1 MSRNDTHHNTEK
13 YLQSQSCLYLALK
26 RLEQTLR
33 HLEKERGGLDSN
45 PVTMVTSVDYRDSE
59 VRTGD
64 DNSQSWRKVSMA
76 GQPQITQG

>member
-1 MSRNDTHHNTEK
+1 MILITILKNTW
-13 YLQSQSCLYLALK
+13 QSQSCLYLALK

-59 VRTGD
+59 VRTH
-64 DNSQSWRKVSMA
+64 KVGGRSA
-76 GQPQITQG
+76 WQVSIR